1 MKRQRAEMRGREAE
15 ELAAEWYTARG
26 WTVAASRVK
35 TKLGEIDLI
44 VRRPGMT
51 VFAEIKWRRS
61 ADALGLAIDER
72 RLARVAAA
80 VEAVAH
86 EYAEPDDDI
95 RIDVLLLAPGLD
107 PRHIPNAWQ
116 P

>member
-1 MKRQRAEMRGREAE
+1 MRGREAE
-15 ELAAEWYTARG
+15 ELAADWYAARG
-26 WTVAASRVK
+26 WNIVASRVK

-44 VRRPGMT
+44 VQRPGIT
-51 VFAEIKWRRS
+51 VFAEVKWRRS
-61 ADALGLAIDER
+61 ADALNLAIDER

-86 EYAEPDDDI
+86 EYAEPNDDI